1 MGTTTRNAL
10 AVSGLAVVAALGLG
24 ACGPTISKAPAAPKS
39 SAPAAFT
46 PTAEPT
52 AIPATTAA
60 TPDTT
65 GPLGTSFTVTTTD
78 DSGSPVVYNVT
89 LTQVD
94 QHAALSA
101 YETVSNPGDH
111 MAAARFTV
119 TGVTGQESDDAN
131 SDATAVGSDTTVYPF
146 AATEVSDG
154 PNFSSGM
161 FQVGPGRTES
171 GWVAFEV
178 PAGVT
183 VASVAW
189 QPGIDGPA
197 ATWTLG
203 S

>member
-10 AVSGLAVVAALGLG
+10 AVSGLAVAALGLA
-24 ACGPTISKAPAAPKS
+24 ACGPTVSKAPAAAKS
-39 SAPAAFT
+39 SVPAAPTTFT
-46 PTAEPT
+46 FSPIPVSSPTAS
-52 AIPATTAA
+52 
-60 TPDTT
+60 TT

-78 DSGSPVVYNVT
+78 DSGNTVVYNVT
-89 LTQVD
+89 LTKVD
-94 QHAALSA
+94 QNAALSA

>member
-1 MGTTTRNAL
+1 MGITTRNAL
-10 AVSGLAVVAALGLG
+10 AVSGLAAAALGLA
-24 ACGPTISKAPAAPKS
+24 ACGATVSKAPAAPTS
-39 SAPAAFT
+39 QAPAAPAVT
-46 PTAEPT
+46 APAAEPT
-52 AIPATTAA
+52 ATA
-60 TPDTT
+60 TPDAT
-65 GPLGTSFTVTTTD
+65 GPLGTSFKVTTTD
-78 DSGSPVVYNVT
+78 DSGTAVVYDVT

-101 YETVSNPGDH
+101 YEIVSNPGDH